1 MTPISEPVK
10 DADAIHRANFRQFV
24 VADAEEWHREHLG
37 SLYDQWE
44 IWNGAF
50 FEGKMVA
57 PYIMFGVPSCPRT
70 LGDYTEVSGFGGHSQ
85 IRIRQSLLTGK
96 HPSVRPGEAFAEGR
110 SRLVSDVL
118 LHETIHQYQHEL
130 LRRPE
135 NSYKGHGPL
144 FRNKCNEI
152 GSKLDLPLV
161 RVAKARGQDK
171 TLQSCAHWPH
181 AVRPD
186 GFYLGAYDNTAKEAA
201 LNAQTSNAHRQEED
215 LTNLVIAAQAF
226 GRRWPEGSEEE
237 AASLF
242 AGGRLRGERILRTL
256 AALCKSAHE
265 FERALKETTR
275 EWDEKRIAMIPSGRP
290 TDLQPTLRTG

>member
-1 MTPISEPVK
+1 MTPILEPVK
-10 DADAIHRANFRQFV
+10 AADAIHRANFRRFV
-24 VADAEEWHREHLG
+24 VAHAEAWHREHLG
-37 SLYDQWE
+37 TLYDQWE

-70 LGDYTEVSGFGGHSQ
+70 LGDYAEVSGFGGHSQ

-96 HPSVRPGEAFAEGR
+96 HPSVRSGEAFAEGR

-144 FRNKCNEI
+144 FRDKCNEI

-186 GFYLGAYDNTAKEAA
+186 GYYLGAFENTPDEAG
-201 LNAQTSNAHRQEED
+201 LRGQTSNAQRQEED
-215 LTNLVIAAQAF
+215 LTNLVVAAQAF
-226 GRRWPEGSEEE
+226 GRRWPEGSEAE
-237 AASLF
+237 AASWF
-242 AGGRLRGERILRTL
+242 AGGRLRGEPILRTL
-256 AALCKSAHE
+256 ATLCRSAQE
-265 FERALKETTR
+265 FNRALDDITSE
-275 EWDEKRIAMIPSGRP
+275 SGP
-290 TDLQPTLRTG
+290 LV